1 MAGVEWIGRKMVSH
15 LRRRIVAYFG
25 GVQELTL
32 VASGLLAWASV
43 AAVELVARYG
53 RPIFWPTAGLLGA
66 FGALTLLLPRLRQQS
81 RGAVLLLSAQTL
93 LVLIAML
100 LDPRWGTL
108 LILYFVLSVE
118 AVQLLAARG
127 GLLWIGGLA
136 LLTITLFV
144 ITEGMPTGLL
154 YGMVYGGGYY
164 FFGAFGLA
172 LARAETAHRRS
183 EALLAE
189 LRAAH
194 RRLQEYAAQVE
205 ELAVAEERNRLA
217 REMHD
222 TLGHA
227 LTMAVVQLEAAQ
239 RYLASDPA
247 RSDRIIGTVRE
258 ELRGALS
265 DLRRTVAALR
275 MPLEA
280 ELPLNQ
286 SLARLAQR
294 FEEASQLP
302 VHLALAAEPP
312 GLTVEHRLAFYRAA
326 QEALTNIQKHAR
338 AQQVWMTFTAGD
350 DHATLVVSDDGV
362 GLGHPGAQVGFGLHG
377 IRERVASLGGEVY
390 LDERPGGGVQL
401 HCRLPLPRVADGV
414 PREAPLSADRSQ
426 TAQFDHG

>member
-1 MAGVEWIGRKMVSH
+1 MKGY
-15 LRRRIVAYFG
+15 LRQKIETYFG
-25 GVQELTL
+25 GMQELML

-43 AAVELVARYG
+43 TTVELIARYG
-53 RPIFWPTAGLLGA
+53 RPIFWPTVVLLGA
-66 FGALTLLLPRLRQQS
+66 FGILTFLLPRLPHGS
-81 RGAVLLLSAQTL
+81 RGAVLFLSVQTL

-100 LDPRWGTL
+100 LDPHWGTL

-118 AVQLLAARG
+118 AVQLLATRG

-144 ITEGMPTGLL
+144 ITEGLPTGLL

-172 LARAETAHRRS
+172 LVRAETAHRRS

-189 LRAAH
+189 LRTAH
-194 RRLQEYAAQVE
+194 RQLQEYAVQVE

-239 RYLASDPA
+239 RLLVSDPA

-258 ELRGALS
+258 ELRGALT

-275 MPLEA
+275 MPFEA
-280 ELPLNQ
+280 ELPLHQ

-294 FEEASQLP
+294 FQEACQLP
-302 VHLALAAEPP
+302 VHLALAAEPS
-312 GLTVEHRLAFYRAA
+312 GLTVEHRLAFYRMA

-338 AQQVWMTFTAGD
+338 AQQVWSTFTAADGY
-350 DHATLVVSDDGV
+350 ATLVVSDDGV
-362 GLGHPGAQVGFGLHG
+362 GLGKAGDQVGFGLHD
-377 IRERVASLGGEVY
+377 IRERVVLLGGELH
-390 LDERPGGGVQL
+390 LDERPGGGAQL
-401 HCRLPLPRVADGV
+401 HCRLPLPEAADAAACET
-414 PREAPLSADRSQ
+414 PSPADR
-426 TAQFDHG
+426 TPAAQAVHG